1 MDSGVLSQ
9 VLAAL
14 AQGAAG
20 QAGQHAWTALAAL
33 AGRILGHDSA
43 EAKAIEAARAGNAD
57 PGRPGGLAE
66 ILARRASTDPGFAAG
81 LEDWLAGTRELL
93 EAGHATVNQVTGQQ
107 SGTVIQAGNVFGG
120 IRIGDSPGPAA

>member
-1 MDSGVLSQ
+1 VDPGVLSQ
-9 VLAAL
+9 ILTAL

-43 EAKAIEAARAGNAD
+43 ETKAIEAASAGNAV
-57 PGRPGGLAE
+57 PGCPGGLAGL
-66 ILARRASTDPGFAAG
+66 LAGRASADPGFAAG
-81 LEDWLAGTRELL
+81 LEDWLTGTSALL

-120 IRIGDSPGPAA
+120 IRIGGPPSPA

>member
-1 MDSGVLSQ
+1 MDPGVLSQ

-43 EAKAIEAARAGNAD
+43 ETRAIEAARAGNAD
-57 PGRPGGLAE
+57 PACPGGLARL
-66 ILARRASTDPGFAAG
+66 LAGRASTDPGFAAV
-81 LEDWLAGTRELL
+81 LEDWLAGTSALL
-93 EAGHATVNQVTGQQ
+93 EAGHGTVNQVIGEQ

-120 IRIGDSPGPAA
+120 IRLGGPPSPAA